1 MKLFL
6 DTASVDEIRTMWQT
20 GILDGVTTNPSLV
33 AKEGRVFEDLLREIC
48 ALGVPSV
55 SAEVVGTDTETMLRE
70 GRALAK
76 IHPSI
81 YVKIPMIPPGLRA
94 TKILTSEGIRVNMTL
109 VFSATQALLAA
120 KVGAAY
126 VSPFIGRLDD
136 QGEDGME
143 LIDSIREIY
152 SNYAFHTEILVASVR
167 HPVHVLESA
176 RLGADIAT
184 MPFAVMEKLARHPLT
199 DIGLARFLADWE
211 KVPKGSGRPS
221 AGPASPA
228 PAPPAAAPGARGRSR
243 AR

>member
-6 DTASVDEIRTMWQT
+6 DTASVTEIRTMWEI

-33 AKEGRVFEDLLREIC
+33 AKEGRRFEDVLREIC

-55 SAEVVGTDTETMLRE
+55 SAEVVATDVTGMVAE
-70 GRALAK
+70 GRRLRA

-81 YVKIPMIPPGLRA
+81 YVKVPMTPPGLQA
-94 TKILTSEGIRVNMTL
+94 TKQLAGEGTRVNMTL

-136 QGEDGME
+136 HGQLGMD
-143 LIDSIREIY
+143 LIRDIVQIY
-152 SNYAFHTEILVASVR
+152 RNYRFPTQVLVASVR

-176 RLGADIAT
+176 KAGADIAT
-184 MPFAVMEKLARHPLT
+184 MPFGVMEKLAQHPLT
-199 DIGLARFLADWE
+199 DIGLARFLKDWE
-211 KVPKGSGRPS
+211 KVPK
-221 AGPASPA
+221 A
-228 PAPPAAAPGARGRSR
+228 
-243 AR
+243 